1 MGAEVP
7 KRRVGGA
14 DWGVFG
20 SVDAAIAKLA
30 ALRPLL
36 DANATPSLTRSQAEE
51 RFLGLIRNAGLPPPE
66 SNVVIENLEVDFL
79 WRDARLIVEV
89 DGFAFHSSRTAFER
103 DRARDAVLAAAGYR
117 VVRVTWRQIVD
128 QPEAVIA
135 RLAAAL
141 RA

>member
-1 MGAEVP
+1 MAEAQA
-7 KRRVGGA
+7 RRLTTRSDLAALLALGPRA
-14 DWGVFG
+14 GV
-20 SVDAAIAKLA
+20 A

-36 DANATPSLTRSQAEE
+36 DADAPPSLTRSQAEE
-51 RFLGLIRNAGLPPPE
+51 RLLALIRAADLPPPE
-66 SNVVIENLEVDFL
+66 TNVRIDGLEVDFL

-117 VVRVTWRQIVD
+117 VIRVTWRQIVNR
-128 QPEAVIA
+128 PEALIA
-135 RLAAAL
+135 RIATAV